1 MSSLRILH
9 VVPYYERAWA
19 YGGIPRVA
27 TAMARGLARNGHRVT
42 VCTTD
47 ACDASMRLPAERLE
61 ACLEPAVDV
70 HVFPN
75 LSNALAYHWQLFTP
89 LGLATHLRA
98 TAAGFDVAH
107 LHACHNLPVSIAARA
122 LRTAGVPYVLSPNG
136 TAPLIERRFLAKRA
150 FDATFGRN
158 VLSRAARVLAVT
170 QAERRQLRQLR
181 VPDDDI
187 TVLPNPVD
195 EREFDTPGDPE
206 AFRRAHDLGISPI
219 VLFLGKL
226 TPRKGVDVLLRA
238 FARLDLPDLRL
249 VIAGNDMGSGAA
261 LRRLTHTLG
270 LASRTLSVGLLRDR
284 DRLDALAAAAVV
296 AYPSRDEVFGLVA
309 AEALLCGAPVVV
321 SHDSGC
327 GEVVG
332 TVGGGLVVPYGDDE
346 QLAAAITA
354 MVRAQTLWRER
365 ARIAAG
371 RVRRLFGVATVCAQL
386 EGVYADVVAR
396 KRAEA
401 RRSA

>member
-9 VVPYYERAWA
+9 VAPYYERAWA

-27 TAMARGLARNGHRVT
+27 TAMARGLARHGHRVT

-47 ACDASMRLPAERLE
+47 ACDASTRLPAERRDIHVD
-61 ACLEPAVDV
+61 PAVDV

-75 LSNALAYHWQLFTP
+75 LSNALAYHWQFFTP
-89 LGLATHLRA
+89 LGLAPYLRA
-98 TAAGFDVAH
+98 TAATFDVAH
-107 LHACHNLPVSIAARA
+107 LHACRNLPVSIAARA
-122 LRTAGVPYVLSPNG
+122 LRAAGVPYILSPNG

-158 VLSRAARVLAVT
+158 VLSGAARVLAVT
-170 QAERRQLRQLR
+170 QAERRQLRRLR
-181 VPDDDI
+181 VPDEDI

-195 EREFDTPGDPE
+195 EREFDTPGNPE
-206 AFRRAHDLGISPI
+206 AFRRAHALGTSPI

-238 FARLDLPDLRL
+238 FARLDQPELRL
-249 VIAGNDMGSGAA
+249 VIAGNNMGSGAT
-261 LRRLTHTLG
+261 LRRLTRTLG
-270 LASRTLSVGLLRDR
+270 LTLRTLSIGLLRDR
-284 DRLDALAAAAVV
+284 DRLDALAAATVV
-296 AYPSRDEVFGLVA
+296 AYPSRDEIFGLVA
-309 AEALLCGAPVVV
+309 AEALLCGTPVVV

-332 TVGGGLVVPYGDDE
+332 RVGGGLVVPYGDDE
-346 QLAAAITA
+346 KLAAAITA
-354 MVRAQTLWRER
+354 IVGAQAVWRER
-365 ARIAAG
+365 AFAAAARI
-371 RVRRLFGVATVCAQL
+371 RRLFGAATICAQL
-386 EGVYADVVAR
+386 AAVYADVVAR
-396 KRAEA
+396 KRADA

>member
-47 ACDASMRLPAERLE
+47 ACDASTRLPVENRDAHVD
-61 ACLEPAVDV
+61 PAIDV

-75 LSNALAYHWQLFTP
+75 VSNALAYHWQFFTP
-89 LGLATHLRA
+89 RGLGAHLRA
-98 TAAGFDVAH
+98 TAGTFDVAH
-107 LHACHNLPVSIAARA
+107 LHACRNLPVSMAARA

-158 VLSRAARVLAVT
+158 VLSHAARVLAVT
-170 QAERRQLRQLR
+170 EAERRQLRQLR
-181 VPDDDI
+181 VPDDNI

-195 EREFDTPGDPE
+195 EREFETPGDPG
-206 AFRRAHDLGISPI
+206 AFRRAHALGTSPI

-238 FARLDLPDLRL
+238 FARLDQPELRL
-249 VIAGNDMGSGAA
+249 VIAGNDMGAGAA
-261 LRRLTHTLG
+261 LRRLTHALG
-270 LASRTLSVGLLRDR
+270 LASRTFSVGLLRDR
-284 DRLDALAAAAVV
+284 NRLDALAAAAVV

-309 AEALLCGAPVVV
+309 AEALLCGTPVVV

-346 QLAAAITA
+346 KLAAAMSNI
-354 MVRAQTLWRER
+354 VGAQTLWRDR

-371 RVRRLFGVATVCAQL
+371 RVRRLFGAAAVCASL
-386 EGVYADVVAR
+386 EAVYADVVAR
-396 KRAEA
+396 SRANA
-401 RRSA
+401 RRTA